1 MSLARRALAEGVGTF
16 GFVFLGCA
24 STVANVFPTGRFET
38 VGIGL
43 AHAAALGIF
52 VAGTLGIS
60 GGHLN
65 PAVTLGF
72 LSTRRIDARTAGG
85 YIAAQLVGAI
95 LAAFALKYSYP
106 LTVTNIST
114 LGTPALAG
122 SVSFGRGIALEALG
136 TFMLMSTVYG
146 TIVGHDRPALGG
158 LGVGIALLAIIL
170 AIGPATGGAVNPARA
185 LGPAIASGNLIGQ
198 AIYWIGPIVGAVA
211 AAQLW
216 DRMILRR

>member
-1 MSLARRALAEGVGTF
+1 MSLARRALAEGLGTF

-38 VGIGL
+38 FGIALTHG
-43 AHAAALGIF
+43 AALGIF
-52 VAGTLGIS
+52 VAATLGIS

-72 LSTRRIDARTAGG
+72 LSTRRIDARTAGA
-85 YIAAQLVGAI
+85 YIGAQLLGAI
-95 LAAFALKYSYP
+95 LAAFVLKYAYP
-106 LTVTNIST
+106 LNVTSIST

-136 TFMLMSTVYG
+136 TFFLMSSVYG
-146 TIVGHDRPALGG
+146 TIVGRDRPALEG
-158 LGVGIALLAIIL
+158 LGVGVALLAIIM

-185 LGPAIASGNLIGQ
+185 LGPALASANLIGQ
-198 AIYWIGPIVGAVA
+198 AIYWIGPILGAVA
-211 AAQLW
+211 AAQVW
-216 DRMILRR
+216 DRLLLRR

>member
-1 MSLARRALAEGVGTF
+1 MSLVRRALAEGVGTF

-38 VGIGL
+38 VGIAL
-43 AHAAALGIF
+43 AHAAALGVF

-85 YIAAQLVGAI
+85 FIGAQLVGAI
-95 LAAFALKYSYP
+95 LAAFALKFSYP
-106 LTVTNIST
+106 PTVTHIST

-146 TIVGHDRPALGG
+146 TIVGRDRPALGG
-158 LGVGIALLAIIL
+158 VGVGVALLAIIL

-185 LGPAIASGNLIGQ
+185 FGPAIASGNLIGQ
-198 AIYWIGPIVGAVA
+198 AIYWIGPILGAVA
-211 AAQLW
+211 AAQVW
-216 DRMILRR
+216 DRMLLRR

>member
-1 MSLARRALAEGVGTF
+1 MSLARRAMAEGVGTF

-24 STVANVFPTGRFET
+24 SAVANVFPTGRFET
-38 VGIGL
+38 VGIAL

-52 VAGTLGIS
+52 VSGTLGIS

-85 YIAAQLVGAI
+85 YIGAQLLGAI
-95 LAAFALKYSYP
+95 LAAFVLKYAYP

-136 TFMLMSTVYG
+136 TFMLMSAVYG
-146 TIVGHDRPALGG
+146 TIVGRDRPALGG
-158 LGVGIALLAIIL
+158 VGVGVALLAIIL
-170 AIGPATGGAVNPARA
+170 AIGPATGAAVNPARA
-185 LGPAIASGNLIGQ
+185 FGPAVASSNMIGQ
-198 AIYWIGPIVGAVA
+198 AIYWIGPILGAIA
-211 AAQLW
+211 AAQVW
-216 DRMILRR
+216 DRLLLRR